1 MSLLLGAPVTSAV
14 PSVVLSFGAL
24 VVNAVLLVFA
34 VEGPLV
40 VSAVLLVL
48 AVEGPLV
55 VSAVLL
61 VLAVDGPLVV
71 SAVPSVFPT
80 LTREKAEVI
89 PETVS
94 TLPELPKPHGLP
106 LYEEFRS
113 EHIKAYAPVGF
124 QVFVPSKLPNNPFP
138 CALLSPPSCPRM
150 VPAP

>member
-1 MSLLLGAPVTSAV
+1 VSLLLGAPVTSAV
-14 PSVVLSFGAL
+14 PSVVLSFGA
-24 VVNAVLLVFA
+24 
-34 VEGPLV
+34 LV

-138 CALLSPPSCPRM
+138 CALLSPPSCPRI
-150 VPAP
+150 VPAPCECASTVCVCDCIV